1 MQYEHRAG
9 RNRSRRSMT
18 DYLTGPRRL
27 APSFDV
33 EPHLAQLDEDG
44 FTIVEDYMSGDQLA
58 SFREGLKPYLG
69 SYRGRNPFEGLA
81 TERVYTLVGRGKV
94 YENIASDQRLLAILD
109 RLLAPNYLLSADHAI
124 CIYPGEQAQAVH
136 FDDGFYPFPR
146 PRHAISI
153 SLIGAID
160 AFTPENGGTVLYRG
174 SHKWPLERIQAVREA
189 VACGEMNADAEHCTQ
204 LAIPPGAICIFQ
216 GTLLHGGGDRIDAP
230 RLAFANQYCEP
241 WARPQ
246 ENFFLGVPREK
257 VRGMSREMQI
267 LLGYE
272 LLPPA
277 NIMGQVSGYH
287 PMKRLDPDFVLPV
300 LR

>member
-1 MQYEHRAG
+1 
-9 RNRSRRSMT
+9 MT
-18 DYLTGPRRL
+18 EDLTELRRL
-27 APSFDV
+27 PPGFDLDD
-33 EPHLAQLDEDG
+33 HLARLDVDG
-44 FTIVEDYMSGDQLA
+44 FTIVADYLTEDQL
-58 SFREGLKPYLG
+58 SRFREGLKRYLNT
-69 SYRGRNPFEGLA
+69 YRGRNPFEGLA
-81 TERVYTLVGRGKV
+81 TERVYTLVGRDKI
-94 YENIASDQRLLAILD
+94 YEEIACNHRLLATLD

-124 CIYPGEQAQAVH
+124 CIYPGEKAQALH

-146 PRHAISI
+146 PRRAISI
-153 SLIGAID
+153 SVIGAID

-174 SHKWPLERIQAVREA
+174 SHKWPLERIRAVREA
-189 VACGEMNADAEHCTQ
+189 VARGETSADAEYRTQ

-216 GTLLHGGGDRIDAP
+216 GTLLHGGGANRTDAP
-230 RLAFANQYCEP
+230 RLAFTNQYCEP

-287 PMKRLDPDFVLPV
+287 PIKTLDPDFVLPILV
-300 LR
+300 RRQISDRKG

>member
-1 MQYEHRAG
+1 
-9 RNRSRRSMT
+9 MT
-18 DYLTGPRRL
+18 EYPPD
-27 APSFDV
+27 FDV
-33 EPHLAQLDEDG
+33 DRHITRLDEDG
-44 FTIVEDYMSGDQLA
+44 FTIVEDYMSEDQLA
-58 SFREGLKPYLG
+58 RFREGLKPYLG
-69 SYRGRNPFEGLA
+69 TYRGRNPFEGLA
-81 TERVYTLVGRGKV
+81 TERIYTLVGRGKI
-94 YENIASDQRLLAILD
+94 YEEIASDHRLLAILD

-124 CIYPGEQAQAVH
+124 CIHPGEKGQALH

-146 PRHAISI
+146 PRRAISI
-153 SLIGAID
+153 SVIGAID

-174 SHKWPLERIQAVREA
+174 SHTWPLERIQSVREA
-189 VACGEMNADAEHCTQ
+189 VARGETSAAIEHRTQ
-204 LAIPPGAICIFQ
+204 LAMPPGAICVFQ
-216 GTLLHGGGDRIDAP
+216 GTLLHGGGANRTDAP
-230 RLAFANQYCEP
+230 RLAFTNQYCEP

-287 PMKRLDPDFVLPV
+287 PIKTLDPDFVLPV

>member
-1 MQYEHRAG
+1 
-9 RNRSRRSMT
+9 MT
-18 DYLTGPRRL
+18 EYLTSPRRL
-27 APSFDV
+27 PPDFDLDR
-33 EPHLAQLDEDG
+33 HLAQLDEDG
-44 FTIVEDYMSGDQLA
+44 FTIVENYMSEDELA
-58 SFREGLKPYLG
+58 RFREGLKPYLG
-69 SYRGRNPFEGLA
+69 TYRGRNPFEGLA
-81 TERVYTLVGRGKV
+81 TERVYTLVGRGKI
-94 YENIASDQRLLAILD
+94 YEEIASDHRLLAILD

-124 CIYPGEQAQAVH
+124 CIHPGEKAQALH

-146 PRHAISI
+146 PRRAISI
-153 SLIGAID
+153 SVIGAID

-174 SHKWPLERIQAVREA
+174 SHKWPLDRIQAVREA
-189 VACGEMNADAEHCTQ
+189 AAGGKIRAGAEHRTQ
-204 LAIPPGAICIFQ
+204 LAIPLGAICIFQ
-216 GTLLHGGGDRIDAP
+216 GTLLHGGGANRTDAP
-230 RLAFANQYCEP
+230 RLAFTNQYCEP

-287 PMKRLDPDFVLPV
+287 PTKTLDPDFVLPV
-300 LR
+300 MR